1 VPEGV
6 KEHESG
12 STSHV
17 DEQTNTEQV
26 AVLGTSAMHG
36 MSVEGTPIDDSS
48 GTTGKQMTSGLACSI
63 DDAQSGQ
70 VKLCSGTILKSES
83 ESTKNVAS
91 VAVACEVNWRA
102 NIHSLSKIRTGTGEV
117 LTTVAIAELAES
129 EARDGSPSQSVS
141 VNTAGTRV
149 EEPAAVKPCRALATR
164 KVQLDGD
171 IQPKEV
177 ETAQAGAIARAA
189 ERLSTSA
196 KAAYNASDD
205 EFDPCV

>member
-1 VPEGV
+1 
-6 KEHESG
+6 
-12 STSHV
+12 
-17 DEQTNTEQV
+17 
-26 AVLGTSAMHG
+26 
-36 MSVEGTPIDDSS
+36 
-48 GTTGKQMTSGLACSI
+48 
-63 DDAQSGQ
+63 
-70 VKLCSGTILKSES
+70 
-83 ESTKNVAS
+83 
-91 VAVACEVNWRA
+91 
-102 NIHSLSKIRTGTGEV
+102 